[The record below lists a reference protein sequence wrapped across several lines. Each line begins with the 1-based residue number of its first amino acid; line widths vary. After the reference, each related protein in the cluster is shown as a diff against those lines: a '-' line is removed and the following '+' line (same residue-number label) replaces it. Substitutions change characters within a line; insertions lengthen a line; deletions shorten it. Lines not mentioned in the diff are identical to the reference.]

1 MSKWKTF
8 AIVVV
13 GSVLHLGSICFL
25 VAKGLNCEMRPSC
38 VTPFDAMALKVLA
51 LPLGLI
57 PIAMEH
63 LFHKPVNLL
72 VLLGPGVIAFVVLNS
87 IAAVCLIWF
96 GLVRPLA
103 HWRSRRRQEV

>member
-8 AIVVV
+8 AIVAV
-13 GSVLHLGSICFL
+13 GSVLHFGSWCFL

-38 VTPFDAMALKVLA
+38 VTTFDAIALKVLA

-57 PIAMEH
+57 PVAMEH

-72 VLLGPGVIAFVVLNS
+72 VLLGPGVAVFLILNS

-103 HWRSRRRQEV
+103 RWHSHRRVKG